1 MHLTMPKKV
10 LIITYYWPPS
20 GGSGVQRWAYF
31 AKYLKEIGE
40 CEPIVVTV
48 HPSSASYPVIDE
60 SLKELTKGIR
70 VIRTKSFD
78 LLKLYAILKGGK
90 STENIPQ
97 GSVGDSSQKSL
108 FDRLSLYIR
117 ANFFIPDAR
126 IGWNKYALKSAQ
138 KLIDMEGIKL
148 VITSGP
154 PHSTHL
160 TGLKLKKDNNIQW
173 IADFRDPW
181 REVYYNEIFKRSK
194 RADQKDIDIEKQ
206 VLETADFV
214 TTVGP
219 SLGELLESKIKGDKN
234 KVKIFYNGFDHD
246 LLKKVEK
253 EELSTFTIAQI
264 GVFSAKQPYKA
275 YLEFLKSL
283 AKVTPFNL
291 ELAGNIEAFILEEI
305 RKIKGVSLKHHGK
318 VSHAKA
324 IAIMKSAHLL
334 TNCLPSTKEAKLI
347 ISGKLME
354 YISTGNPIMVI
365 GDKNGDAGKL
375 IGEAKAGKVFDAN
388 EIQEMVDFALFSKD
402 NIGKQYTEIF
412 PSQYTRENITKSLSR
427 FLHELLP

>member
-1 MHLTMPKKV
+1 MPKKV
-10 LIITYYWPPS
+10 LILTYYWPPS
-20 GGSGVQRWAYF
+20 GGSVVQRWTYF

-70 VIRTKSFD
+70 VIQTKSFD
-78 LLKLYAILKGGK
+78 LLRLYASLKGGE

-97 GSVGDSSQKSL
+97 GSVGDSSKKSF
-108 FDRLSLYIR
+108 FDRISLYIR

-126 IGWNKYALKSAQ
+126 IGWNKYALKAAQ
-138 KLIDMEGIKL
+138 KLINVEDIKL
-148 VITSGP
+148 VITTGP

-160 TGLKLKKDNNIQW
+160 TGLQLKQENKIQW

-181 REVYYNEIFKRSK
+181 REVYYNEIFKRTK
-194 RADQKDIDIEKQ
+194 RADQKDIDLEKQ
-206 VLETADFV
+206 VLENADVV

-219 SLGELLESKIKGDKN
+219 SLKELLANKIKGDHD
-234 KVKIFYNGFDHD
+234 KVKVFYNGFDD
-246 LLKKVEK
+246 ELLNKVEK
-253 EELSTFTIAQI
+253 EQLSTFTIAQI
-264 GVFSAKQPYKA
+264 GVFSAKQPYEA

-283 AKVTPFNL
+283 SKVISFNL

-324 IAIMKSAHLL
+324 ISIMKSAHLL

-375 IGEAKAGKVFDAN
+375 IREAKAGKVFAAN
-388 EIQEMVDFALFSKD
+388 EIQEMVNFALLSK
-402 NIGKQYTEIF
+402 NNMGNKYTEHF
-412 PSQYTRENITKSLSR
+412 PSQYTRENISKDLSH
-427 FLHELLP
+427 FLCGLFS